1 MGIRE
6 NELEVIDEFE
16 MFDDWMDKYNYIIDL
31 GKHSPV
37 IDESLKTK
45 ENLVYGCTSQ
55 VWLYYEIRDGKL
67 FFSGDSDAFIPKGI
81 LSIILRIYS
90 GNIAK
95 DIADH
100 VPVFLDRTG
109 LLSHLTPNRANG
121 LASIIE
127 RVKSIAKQNL

>member
-31 GKHSPV
+31 GKNSPG
-37 IDESLKTK
+37 IDQNLKTK
-45 ENLVYGCTSQ
+45 ENLVFGCTSQ
-55 VWLYYEIRDGKL
+55 VWLLHEIKDSRL
-67 FFSGDSDAFIPKGI
+67 FFYGDSDAFIPKGI
-81 LSIILRIYS
+81 VSIILRIYS
-90 GNIAK
+90 GSKPI
-95 DIADH
+95 DIVEH
-100 VPVFLDRTG
+100 KPVFMERTG

-127 RVKSIAKQNL
+127 RIKTIARQNL